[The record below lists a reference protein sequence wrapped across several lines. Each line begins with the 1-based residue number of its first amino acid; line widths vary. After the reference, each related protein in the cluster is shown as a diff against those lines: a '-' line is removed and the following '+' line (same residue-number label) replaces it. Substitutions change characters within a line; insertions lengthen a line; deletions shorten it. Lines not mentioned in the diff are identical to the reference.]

1 MERSGAT
8 RSSEPII
15 DATRQNATVTPSAA
29 AGSPAALSGAA
40 MFRNGTV
47 PSFAMAFSTLGAEM
61 RHCSACER
69 DAMMMPICVGS
80 ASGHAISETTPID
93 ASPPPAR
100 RRRRRSPA
108 AYTAP
113 GPPFRNA
120 RSATAPHMI
129 MYVLY
134 ITALMLIA
142 ARVPHGMDT
151 SGRLSEF
158 ARGWREFP
166 RSTGK
171 HREHVRE
178 GDPLGVPGPSC
189 RSTFASTDR

>member
-1 MERSGAT
+1 
-8 RSSEPII
+8 
-15 DATRQNATVTPSAA
+15 
-29 AGSPAALSGAA
+29 

-80 ASGHAISETTPID
+80 ASGTQS
-93 ASPPPAR
+93 R
-100 RRRRRSPA
+100 RRRPSTRAPREKASTTVA
-108 AYTAP
+108 RGVHAP

-158 ARGWREFP
+158 ARLAPARIP
-166 RSTGK
+166 
-171 HREHVRE
+171 
-178 GDPLGVPGPSC
+178 
-189 RSTFASTDR
+189 